1 MSKKKVLEELKGLT
15 DLPMDSLKR
24 LSVYD
29 LNKLLSNLKG
39 VKVEEPRNDK
49 IKAKKIRKKR
59 EKKIREFS
67 DDEDE
72 TMRDETMR
80 DEMETP
86 EAVEDVGEL
95 PENEVV
101 DEVVDEIEDVGEL
114 PINEIIDDEKV
125 EEIIPPKKKD
135 LLQKITK
142 GGRGDKSPAKR
153 PKKQKKKEVSIQEEV
168 MEIPHED
175 TFEKSITQPTPPQPT
190 PPVSK
195 KKKVNEKT
203 EIKSVITE
211 FQKNISLLLQQY
223 KRVKSPTEQHVNNL
237 IEYYNEYNDEAL
249 QKIQDIIDKYRFV
262 DDSVI
267 EWTNSLIEKQKIRV
281 ERVVG

>member
-39 VKVEEPRNDK
+39 VKVDDPKNDK
-49 IKAKKIRKKR
+49 IKAKKVRKKR

-67 DDEDE
+67 DDEEDDTFEKSIAKDDNEKSIAKDDNDDDE
-72 TMRDETMR
+72 KSITKDEDEILPEPTPLERSPNDTMDIE
-80 DEMETP
+80 
-86 EAVEDVGEL
+86 GEL
-95 PENEVV
+95 PQ
-101 DEVVDEIEDVGEL
+101 
-114 PINEIIDDEKV
+114 NEIIDDEKV
-125 EEIIPPKKKD
+125 EEITPPKKK
-135 LLQKITK
+135 
-142 GGRGDKSPAKR
+142 RGR
-153 PKKQKKKEVSIQEEV
+153 PKKPKIKKEVSIQEEV
-168 MEIPHED
+168 MEIPQKD
-175 TFEKSITQPTPPQPT
+175 SFEKSITKDESTPS
-190 PPVSK
+190 VSK

-203 EIKSVITE
+203 EIKNVITE

-223 KRVKSPTEQHVNNL
+223 KKVKSPTDKHINNL
-237 IEYYNEYNDEAL
+237 IEYYNEYNDDAL
-249 QKIQDIIDKYRFV
+249 NKIQDVIDKYRFV

>member
-39 VKVEEPRNDK
+39 VKVDEPKNDK

-67 DDEDE
+67 DDEEDDTFEKSIAKDTFEKSIAKNDNDDDE
-72 TMRDETMR
+72 KSIAKDIPEPTPLVRSPNDNTMDIE
-80 DEMETP
+80 
-86 EAVEDVGEL
+86 GEL
-95 PENEVV
+95 PQ
-101 DEVVDEIEDVGEL
+101 
-114 PINEIIDDEKV
+114 NEIINDEKDIV
-125 EEIIPPKKKD
+125 EDWIEEEPKKR
-135 LLQKITK
+135 
-142 GGRGDKSPAKR
+142 RGR
-153 PKKQKKKEVSIQEEV
+153 PKKPKIKKEVSIQEEV
-168 MEIPHED
+168 MEIPQKD
-175 TFEKSITQPTPPQPT
+175 TFEKSITKDEPTPS
-190 PPVSK
+190 VSK

-203 EIKSVITE
+203 EIKNVITE

-223 KRVKSPTEQHVNNL
+223 KKVKSPTDKHVNNL

-249 QKIQDIIDKYRFV
+249 NKIQDIIDKYRFV

>member
-39 VKVEEPRNDK
+39 VKVDEPKNDK

-67 DDEDE
+67 DDEEDDNDDTFEKSIE
-72 TMRDETMR
+72 TLPEPTPLERSPNDTM
-80 DEMETP
+80 DIE
-86 EAVEDVGEL
+86 GEL
-95 PENEVV
+95 PQ
-101 DEVVDEIEDVGEL
+101 
-114 PINEIIDDEKV
+114 NEIINDEKDIV
-125 EEIIPPKKKD
+125 EDWIEEKPKKK
-135 LLQKITK
+135 
-142 GGRGDKSPAKR
+142 RGR
-153 PKKQKKKEVSIQEEV
+153 PKKPKIKKEVSIQEEV
-168 MEIPHED
+168 MEIPEKD
-175 TFEKSITQPTPPQPT
+175 TFEKSITKPLLSFGGETLPEPSKSST
-190 PPVSK
+190 SK

-203 EIKSVITE
+203 EIKNVITE

-223 KRVKSPTEQHVNNL
+223 KKVKSPTDKHVNNL

-249 QKIQDIIDKYRFV
+249 NKIQDIIDKYRFV

>member
-39 VKVEEPRNDK
+39 VKVDEPKNDK

-67 DDEDE
+67 DDEEDDNDDTFEKSIE
-72 TMRDETMR
+72 TLPEPTPLVRSPNDNTM
-80 DEMETP
+80 DIE
-86 EAVEDVGEL
+86 GEL
-95 PENEVV
+95 PQ
-101 DEVVDEIEDVGEL
+101 
-114 PINEIIDDEKV
+114 NEIINDEKDIV
-125 EEIIPPKKKD
+125 EDWIEEEPKKR
-135 LLQKITK
+135 
-142 GGRGDKSPAKR
+142 RGR
-153 PKKQKKKEVSIQEEV
+153 PKKPKIKKEVSIQEEV
-168 MEIPHED
+168 MEMPEKEIDEPV
-175 TFEKSITQPTPPQPT
+175 FEKPEPSKPS
-190 PPVSK
+190 VSK

-203 EIKSVITE
+203 EIKNVITE

-223 KRVKSPTEQHVNNL
+223 KKVKSPTDKHVNNL

-249 QKIQDIIDKYRFV
+249 NKIQDIIDKYRFV

>member
-39 VKVEEPRNDK
+39 VKVDDPKIDK

-67 DDEDE
+67 DDEEDDNDDKDDDK
-72 TMRDETMR
+72 TLPAP
-80 DEMETP
+80 TP
-86 EAVEDVGEL
+86 LVRSPNDMMDIEEEL
-95 PENEVV
+95 PQ
-101 DEVVDEIEDVGEL
+101 
-114 PINEIIDDEKV
+114 NEIINDDTIEKSIAIPKDTFEKSIAKPKGKDSI
-125 EEIIPPKKKD
+125 EEKPKKK
-135 LLQKITK
+135 
-142 GGRGDKSPAKR
+142 RGR
-153 PKKQKKKEVSIQEEV
+153 PKKPKDKKEVSIQEEV
-168 MEIPHED
+168 MEIPQKGGEEGINPPHE
-175 TFEKSITQPTPPQPT
+175 TAKSST
-190 PPVSK
+190 SK

-203 EIKSVITE
+203 EIKNVITE

-223 KRVKSPTEQHVNNL
+223 KKVKSPTDKHVNNL
-237 IEYYNEYNDEAL
+237 IEYYNEYNDDAL
-249 QKIQDIIDKYRFV
+249 NKIQDVIDKYRFV

>member
-95 PENEVV
+95 PKNEVV
-101 DEVVDEIEDVGEL
+101 DEVVDEVDLGEL

-125 EEIIPPKKKD
+125 EEIIPPKKK
-135 LLQKITK
+135 
-142 GGRGDKSPAKR
+142 AKR

-175 TFEKSITQPTPPQPT
+175 TFEKSITQPTPPEPT